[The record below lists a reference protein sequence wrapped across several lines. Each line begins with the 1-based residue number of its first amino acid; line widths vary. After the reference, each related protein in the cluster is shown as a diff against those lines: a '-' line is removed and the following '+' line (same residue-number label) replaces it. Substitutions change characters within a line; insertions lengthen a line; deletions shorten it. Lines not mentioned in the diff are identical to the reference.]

1 MMQSDANMP
10 KWDVALALLA
20 RDNFAHKGGP
30 LSLEDFRSL
39 AKQHAIRFD
48 DIMETMFL
56 LVIHGDWTYRDRSGH
71 VQPLDQETLDHLYVK
86 RRLSEQDVAA
96 FDGGWEPNQT

>member
-1 MMQSDANMP
+1 MQSQEDMP
-10 KWDVALALLA
+10 KWDVALASLA
-20 RDNFAHKGGP
+20 RDSYDHKGGP

-39 AKQHAIRFD
+39 ARHHAMRFD

-56 LVIHGDWTYRDRSGH
+56 LVIHGEWAYRDRLG
-71 VQPLDQETLDHLYVK
+71 QLQQLDQQTLDNLYVK